1 MTNDQ
6 ITANLCLLTVC
17 CGWPGL
23 CAFLAFNVGRHGL
36 RGWLHSLV
44 IRAKQFGPPEEAL

>member
-1 MTNDQ
+1 MTNEQ

-36 RGWLHSLV
+36 RGWLRNLV
-44 IRAKQFGPPEEAL
+44 IRAKQFGPPEEAV